1 MAEGMRLS
9 EIDAVEWLNCTT
21 PQTLEILRG
30 RVVVIEVFQMLCPGC
45 VAHGLPQ
52 VQNVRRTF
60 RPEDVMVLGLHSVFE
75 HHEAMTPAALRAF
88 VHEYDIRFPVAIDR
102 PGEGDLPRTMGKWG
116 LEGTPTLLLVD
127 RRGRLRARHF
137 GQIPDMALGA
147 EVMALLREGTEG

>member
-1 MAEGMRLS
+1 MADAAELS
-9 EIDAVEWLNCTT
+9 EIEAADWLNCER
-21 PQTLEILRG
+21 PQLLATLRG

-52 VQNVRRTF
+52 VQKLRQTF

-75 HHEAMTPAALRAF
+75 HHEAMQPHALRAF
-88 VHEYDIRFPVAIDR
+88 VHEYGLRFPIAIDQ
-102 PGEGDLPRTMGKWG
+102 PGTGPLPRTMEKWR

-137 GQIPDMALGA
+137 GQVPDMALGA
-147 EVMALLREGTEG
+147 EVMALIRDEKGS